1 MPDVWIDEQR
11 KIRKQKQKSHEQKQ
25 KQNKQERE
33 KTAGPR
39 WTYGGKVIKT
49 GKNTKKKR
57 PQKKRKRKKKSSVV
71 PKTAILFDVPRYRY

>member
-49 GKNTKKKR
+49 GNCFKKSQNGEKNKKKR
-57 PQKKRKRKKKSSVV
+57 PLKKK
-71 PKTAILFDVPRYRY
+71 TET

>member
-49 GKNTKKKR
+49 GKKIKRNVHSKKNRNVK
-57 PQKKRKRKKKSSVV
+57 
-71 PKTAILFDVPRYRY
+71 